1 MSIIIGLSQQ
11 RKSKLQTVRRTVHG
25 SKSTNGRRTFRHR
38 FFLLKCL
45 PEPLQEI
52 FSRQACPELRRRN
65 AKSAKKK
72 TSTCF
77 SKLGVLC
84 AFAGVI
90 SLPIL
95 HIPTHHT
102 SAPGTRRQCFDVAYD
117 VDDRRS
123 IRSEGLLQRAP

>member
-52 FSRQACPELRRRN
+52 FSRQACPKLRRRN

-84 AFAGVI
+84 VFAGVSFFLIGSI
-90 SLPIL
+90 SS
-95 HIPTHHT
+95 HT
-102 SAPGTRRQCFDVAYD
+102 SAPGTR
-117 VDDRRS
+117 
-123 IRSEGLLQRAP
+123 